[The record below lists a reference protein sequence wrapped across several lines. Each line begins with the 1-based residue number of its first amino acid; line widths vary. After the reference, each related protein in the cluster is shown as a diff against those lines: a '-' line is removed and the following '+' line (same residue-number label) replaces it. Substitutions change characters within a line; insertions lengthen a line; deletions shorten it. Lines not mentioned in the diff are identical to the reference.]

1 MTVRCRLY
9 SPRHELLSRLTR
21 TQVFRYTYEVVSAQ
35 LACTASSAR
44 GDVEILKDLRVNE
57 RIRAREVRLIDE
69 NGAQIGIVSFREALE
84 TARDRGLDLIEVSPT
99 ANPPVCRIMD
109 YGKYKYELGKREREA
124 QRKQRMTEIKGIRM
138 RPGTDEHDFQFKLRN
153 ALKFLKEGH
162 KVKVTVIFRSREFT
176 HPEFARDALGRIADA
191 AKEQN
196 LGTVEKPASMEGR
209 TMTMI
214 LAPIAEK

>member
-1 MTVRCRLY
+1 MWPANL
-9 SPRHELLSRLTR
+9 
-21 TQVFRYTYEVVSAQ
+21 F
-35 LACTASSAR
+35 R
-44 GDVEILKDLRVNE
+44 GDVQIAKDLRVNE

-69 NGAQIGIVSFREALE
+69 NGAQVGVVPFREALD
-84 TARDRGLDLIEVSPT
+84 TARQRGLDIIEVSPT

-124 QRKQRMTEIKGIRM
+124 QKKQRMSDIKGIRM

-176 HPEFARDALGRIADA
+176 HPEFARESLSRMAEV

-209 TMTMI
+209 TMTLI
-214 LAPIAEK
+214 LAPIVEK

>member
-1 MTVRCRLY
+1 MSVGRALW
-9 SPRHELLSRLTR
+9 
-21 TQVFRYTYEVVSAQ
+21 
-35 LACTASSAR
+35 LAWPAHFAR
-44 GDVEILKDLRVNE
+44 GDVEIAKDLRVNE

-69 NGAQIGIVSFREALE
+69 SGGQVGVVSFREALE

-124 QRKQRMTEIKGIRM
+124 QKKQRMSEIKGIRM
-138 RPGTDEHDFQFKLRN
+138 RPGTDDHDLQFKIRN
-153 ALKFLKEGH
+153 AVKFLKDGH

-176 HPEFARDALGRIADA
+176 HPEFARDSLQKMANVV
-191 AKEQN
+191 KEEN
-196 LGTVEKPASMEGR
+196 VGTIEKPASMEGR

-214 LAPIAEK
+214 LAPIVEK

>member
-1 MTVRCRLY
+1 MAK
-9 SPRHELLSRLTR
+9 
-21 TQVFRYTYEVVSAQ
+21 Q
-35 LACTASSAR
+35 
-44 GDVEILKDLRVNE
+44 
-57 RIRAREVRLIDE
+57 
-69 NGAQIGIVSFREALE
+69 
-84 TARDRGLDLIEVSPT
+84 RGLDVIEVSPT

-124 QRKQRMTEIKGIRM
+124 QKKQRMTEVKGIRM

-176 HPEFARDALGRIADA
+176 HPEFARESLNRMAEI
-191 AKEQN
+191 AKEEN
-196 LGTVEKPASMEGR
+196 VATVEKSASMEGR

-214 LAPIAEK
+214 LAPITEKEK